1 MLPKFVQE
9 PGTREARQ
17 GMGGSQKRRA
27 WSNRS
32 RVADRTKALDCA
44 YSRYNGNGAHGS
56 NAGASSIVFTPEE
69 FKELNAA
76 VADIHVQ
83 GQRLP
88 DGVLAL
94 SGVEAPPKS

>member
-1 MLPKFVQE
+1 V
-9 PGTREARQ
+9 
-17 GMGGSQKRRA
+17 
-27 WSNRS
+27 
-32 RVADRTKALDCA
+32 
-44 YSRYNGNGAHGS
+44 
-56 NAGASSIVFTPEE
+56 AGASSIVFTPEE

-88 DGVLAL
+88 DSVLAF